1 MSIGVGRRNNPH
13 MPQSFFT
20 RAALGSRSAQH
31 PGTYQI
37 LAVSLWGGAWAADV
51 TGATWEDVLG
61 AMTVAQWQQH
71 SFLLNVP
78 LLLNPSLPSWG

>member
-1 MSIGVGRRNNPH
+1 MNIGVGRRNNPH

-20 RAALGSRSAQH
+20 GAALGSRSAQH